1 MAENIIGP
9 FGPGV
14 NETTTRPA
22 DQSPGSAIDTWFAP
36 CINGDPST
44 GTRVTATWLNKVTA
58 LLRRAIRGMGVA
70 DNALDDDMLL
80 KAIQRADVPL
90 ASVGGAVP
98 VFDGLA
104 DGKYNIRSLEAGT
117 NVSLTVVDGGAEVGK
132 KIVIDA
138 AGGGGSGSSTPEPIL
153 VLKGDGNAT
162 PAIYTSGAII
172 TSFGEDFRSTDG
184 PTWSAATGE
193 ITVPVAGIWRVSG
206 TLHSD
211 DYESSSDKNIA
222 ELAIYVNGVR
232 KLRFAPHFT
241 GWGQSAGCSFAFDG
255 VVRCAA
261 NDKITLRAWTDKLR
275 HFRESDYSQVVVQRI
290 RDLV

>member
-22 DQSPGSAIDTWFAP
+22 DQRPGSAIDTWFAP

-58 LLRRAIRGMGVA
+58 LLRRAIRGMNVP
-70 DNALDDDMLL
+70 DDALDDDMLL

-90 ASVGGAVP
+90 ASVGGAIP

-117 NVSLTVVDGGAEVGK
+117 DITITVVDGGPGVGK
-132 KIVIDA
+132 KLVISSTA
-138 AGGGGSGSSTPEPIL
+138 AGGGGSVNEPIL
-153 VLKGDGNAT
+153 VLKGDGSST
-162 PAIYTSGAII
+162 PVVYSTNQVI
-172 TSFGEDFRSTDG
+172 TSLAVDFRSSDG
-184 PTWSAATGE
+184 PTWDPGSGA
-193 ITVPVAGIWRVSG
+193 ITVPVAGIYRVYGS
-206 TLHSD
+206 LHCD
-211 DYESSSDKNIA
+211 DYQASSDLNIL
-222 ELAIYVNGVR
+222 EVGVFVNDVL
-232 KLRFAPHFT
+232 KVLFAPHGV
-241 GWGQSAGCSFAFDG
+241 GWGQPGGCTIAWDCF
-255 VVRCAA
+255 VQCAA
-261 NDKITLRAWTDKLR
+261 NDVIKIKSMSQWIR
-275 HFRESDYSQVVVQRI
+275 HFREANYSQVIVQRV